1 MDGDVVLTL
10 SLARLYGHHAHFS
23 GTARQAIADG
33 YSAVDAAFTALLRN
47 AGLKQPRNHKN
58 KLDLVRSTF
67 PNVFDTA
74 TIQHGNAVTH
84 IPGTDWESLKAFYN
98 EWLTSRYDDFEMS
111 AAVASGR
118 VREALNV
125 VGAAI
130 RYIAANAGIPTE
142 ELEAEVSTKAYGFD
156 FSEVSASVGDAHD
169 RLFAEAESLGDA
181 GGSKLGMKLAA
192 TTNYCDLDVMTGD
205 SMTQGIIRDDKE
217 IAEEAA
223 RVYHAFVGLIDR
235 IQTKRLDAISGGKP
249 YEKCTIAEINQA
261 PDFMF
266 SIKARYHGGT
276 TVEMGARWFGQI
288 TKCLANKL
296 NAFMGG
302 STTASR

>member
-23 GTARQAIADG
+23 GTPRQAIADG

-47 AGLKQPRNHKN
+47 AGIKQPRNHKH

-67 PNVFDTA
+67 PTVFDAA

-84 IPGTDWESLKAFYN
+84 IPGTDWESLEDFYN
-98 EWLTSRYDDFEMS
+98 EWLASRYDHFEMS
-111 AAVASGR
+111 AAVASSR

-130 RYIAANAGIPTE
+130 RWVAAEAGLPTE
-142 ELEAEVSTKAYGFD
+142 ELEAQVSTRAYGFD
-156 FSEVSASVGDAHD
+156 FSEVSASVGGAHD
-169 RLFAEAESLGDA
+169 RLFAEAEAEGDA

-192 TTNYCDLDVMTGD
+192 TTNYCDLDVMASD
-205 SMTQGIIRDDKE
+205 ALTQGIVRDDRE

-223 RVYHAFVGLIDR
+223 RVYHAFVELIDR
-235 IQTKRLDAISGGKP
+235 VQAKRLDVISGGKP
-249 YEKCTIAEINQA
+249 YGKCTVAEINQA

-266 SIKARYHGGT
+266 SMKARYHGGT
-276 TVEMGARWFGQI
+276 TAEIGARWFGRV
-288 TKCLANKL
+288 TKTLGNAL
-296 NAFMGG
+296 NALFGG
-302 STTASR
+302 SVTERR